1 MKSAATNT
9 KRKLTVAQY
18 LDAQLNASDLNQ
30 SQLAEIMGINQ
41 NMVSFI
47 VRGKSKLPLERVRA
61 MADALK
67 IDAKDL
73 FMRCLEEY
81 IPHLLEEME
90 AMIEQ
95 PLITD
100 AESNLI
106 KQIREANAGHNFEF
120 FNNPRQKEAFDAFLE
135 TLKAS

>member
-47 VRGKSKLPLERVRA
+47 VRGKANYLLNVC
-61 MADALK
+61 ALWPM
-67 IDAKDL
+67 L
-73 FMRCLEEY
+73 
-81 IPHLLEEME
+81 
-90 AMIEQ
+90 
-95 PLITD
+95 
-100 AESNLI
+100 
-106 KQIREANAGHNFEF
+106 
-120 FNNPRQKEAFDAFLE
+120 
-135 TLKAS
+135 